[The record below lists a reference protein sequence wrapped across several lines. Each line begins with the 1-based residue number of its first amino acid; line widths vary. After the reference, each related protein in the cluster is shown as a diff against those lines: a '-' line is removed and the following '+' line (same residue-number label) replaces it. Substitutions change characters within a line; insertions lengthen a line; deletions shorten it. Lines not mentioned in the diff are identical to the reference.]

1 MSYDVAAQYRDAGNL
16 NARIALH
23 ARFSANP
30 QGWTRW
36 VFEQMR
42 LASGERI
49 LEVGAGPGTLWR
61 QNLDRVPPGCDI
73 TLTDFSP
80 GMVEQARQNLRDSNP
95 HFKVQVANVEA
106 LPFEDAGFD
115 MVIANHML
123 YHVPDL
129 PKGLSEIRRVLKPGG
144 RLYAATNGLDNM
156 RELSE
161 LMARFDPT
169 QPYDVSR
176 VIATFSLENGAALL
190 QPYFSPVRLLHYE
203 DGLAVTEPEPL
214 VAYAASMGSL
224 AGQFAGERRA
234 RFAEFVRQEV
244 ADAVAREGAF
254 RIRKSGGMF
263 EAFRPEQG

>member
-1 MSYDVAAQYRDAGNL
+1 MSYDVAAQYRDASNL

-23 ARFSANP
+23 ARFSTNP
-30 QGWTRW
+30 QGWMRW
-36 VFEQMR
+36 AFEQMR
-42 LASGERI
+42 LVPGERI
-49 LEVGAGPGTLWR
+49 LEVGAGPGTLWQ

-80 GMVEQARQNLRDSNP
+80 GMVEQARQNLRGSYP
-95 HFKVQVANVEA
+95 HFKIQMANIEA
-106 LPFEDAGFD
+106 LPFEDSGYD
-115 MVIANHML
+115 VVIANHML

-161 LMARFDPT
+161 LLARFDPM
-169 QPYDVSR
+169 QPNDLSH
-176 VIATFSLENGAALL
+176 VIASFSLENGAALL
-190 QPYFSPVRLLHYE
+190 QPHFFPVRLLRYE

-224 AGQFAGERRA
+224 AG
-234 RFAEFVRQEV
+234 RFTDDKLALLTDFVRREV

-254 RIRKSGGMF
+254 HIRKSQGLF
-263 EAFRPEQG
+263 EAYRSEPA